1 VAIRNMP
8 QQKCIARREILL
20 CVLLVIAGNLFAGP
34 QQAEQTESA
43 TISVNVDVVN
53 VFVTVRDK
61 KGNLIKDLSQED
73 FTVREDG
80 RIQNIQYFARES
92 DLPLTI
98 GLLVDTT
105 PSEANMLDEERND
118 SRAFFNR
125 ILRPDKDRAFLIQYH
140 NEIELLQ
147 WVTSSRDM
155 LDRSLNRLEGHSMGI
170 PPETILADA
179 VWVTS
184 DEIMNKQEGRKALV
198 LLGDGGHVGNRLE
211 KAVMAA
217 QMADTLIYGILIYD
231 RDFRG
236 VGGFGY
242 DRTQD
247 RINLNKLAG
256 ETGGA
261 FFEVTKNASLE
272 QIYGTIEEELR
283 SQYSMG
289 YAPDAKA
296 RKGYRTIKVG
306 VRKRGLVVRSRH
318 GYYPGANLRVDKK

>member
-1 VAIRNMP
+1 LSTIST
-8 QQKCIARREILL
+8 
-20 CVLLVIAGNLFAGP
+20 IAGSLFAAP
-34 QQAEQTESA
+34 QQAERAES
-43 TISVNVDVVN
+43 TTFSVNVDVVS

-61 KGNLIKDLSQED
+61 KGNLIKDLAQED

-80 RIQNIQYFARES
+80 RMQNIQYFARES

-98 GLLVDTT
+98 GLIVDTT
-105 PSEANMLDEERND
+105 PSEAHMLDEERNA

-140 NEIELLQ
+140 NQIELLQ

-184 DEIMNKQEGRKALV
+184 DEIMNKQEGRKALF
-198 LLGDGGHVGNRLE
+198 LLGDGGHIGNRLE
-211 KAVMAA
+211 KAITAA
-217 QMADTLIYGILIYD
+217 QTADTLIYGILIYD
-231 RDFRG
+231 RDFQG

-247 RINLNKLAG
+247 RINLNRLSG

-261 FFEVTKNASLE
+261 YFEVTKKAPLE

-283 SQYSMG
+283 SQYSLG
-289 YAPDAKA
+289 YAPDTKA
-296 RKGYRTIKVG
+296 RKGYRTIKVD
-306 VRKRGLVVRSRH
+306 VRKKGLVVRGRH
-318 GYYPGANLRVDKK
+318 GYYPGARLKVDKK